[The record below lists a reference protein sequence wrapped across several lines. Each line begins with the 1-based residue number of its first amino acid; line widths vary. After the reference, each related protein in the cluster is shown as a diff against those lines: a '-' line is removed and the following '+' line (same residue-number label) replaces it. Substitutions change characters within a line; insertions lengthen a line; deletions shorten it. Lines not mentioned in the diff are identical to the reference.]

1 MHRPGRL
8 ALPIVLTLACLG
20 LAAGVGVL
28 QTAKTG
34 PGGGRQETPAEV
46 SATARVPAQPL
57 PDSPPDLGSLA
68 RIGRPHTGDFDS
80 MVERRAI
87 RALVVR
93 SRTFFFFD
101 GATQRGLSY
110 DMLKAFEGYIND
122 RLGTGALKIDVVF
135 LPVVR
140 DQLLPA
146 LQAGYGDVAVANLT
160 ITPERLALAD
170 FSIPLYRNIREVLVT
185 GPRSPPITSVDDLSG
200 QTLHTRRSSS
210 YFESLE
216 ALNGRLAAAGRAP
229 VAVRTVDEH
238 IEDEELLEM
247 VNAGLIGGMP
257 IDSHKAA
264 FWAQI
269 FDDVEVRE
277 DIVFRDRADIG
288 WAMRRDNPR
297 LKEVVDEFLA
307 ENREGS
313 LLGNILF
320 RRYLKETR
328 YVDNALD
335 SSELQK
341 FRETAPLFQK
351 YAGRYDFPWLLI
363 ISQAYQES
371 RLDHSLRSHAGAVGI
386 MQLLP
391 STAAGSNVGIPDIAV
406 LENNIHAGNKYL
418 RFIRDRYFEAEPMS
432 ELDKTLFAFASYNAG
447 PARVASLRAEAA
459 EEGLDPNA
467 WFDNVELIAAR
478 RIGRET
484 VHYVS
489 NIYKYWIA
497 YQLSREQLAESV
509 KTPAAG

>member
-20 LAAGVGVL
+20 LAAGIAVL
-28 QTAKTG
+28 FTEETASSGAGEETG
-34 PGGGRQETPAEV
+34 ATVA
-46 SATARVPAQPL
+46 ATAQA
-57 PDSPPDLGSLA
+57 PPDLGSLA
-68 RIGRPHTGDFDS
+68 RVGQAHTGDFDS

-93 SRTFFFFD
+93 SKTFFFFD

-110 DMLKAFEGYIND
+110 DMLKAFESHIND
-122 RLGTGALKIDVVF
+122 RLATGPLKIDVVF
-135 LPVVR
+135 LPVTR
-140 DQLLPA
+140 DRLLPA
-146 LQAGYGDVAVANLT
+146 LQAGYGDLAVANLT
-160 ITPERLALAD
+160 ITPERLARVD
-170 FSIPLYRNIREVLVT
+170 FSIPVYTNIREVLAT
-185 GPRSPPITSVDDLSG
+185 GPGSPPVASVDDLSG
-200 QTLHTRRSSS
+200 KTLHTRRSSS
-210 YFESLE
+210 YFESLD

-229 VAVRTVDEH
+229 VEVRTVDEH

-247 VNAGLIGGMP
+247 VNAGLIGGIP

-277 DIVFRDRADIG
+277 DIVFRDDADIG
-288 WAMRRDNPR
+288 WAMRRGNPR
-297 LKEVVDEFLA
+297 LKAIVDEFLA

-320 RRYLKETR
+320 RRYLEETR
-328 YVDNALD
+328 YVENALQ
-335 SSELQK
+335 SSELRK
-341 FRETAPLFQK
+341 FRETAPLFRK
-351 YAGRYDFPWLLI
+351 YAGQYDFPWLLI
-363 ISQAYQES
+363 VSQAYQES
-371 RLDHSLRSHAGAVGI
+371 RLDQSLRSHAGAVGI

-391 STAAGSNVGIPDIAV
+391 STAAGRNVGIPDIAV

-447 PARVASLRAEAA
+447 PARVAGLRAQAA
-459 EEGLDPNA
+459 EEGLDPNV

-497 YQLSREQLAESV
+497 YRLSREQFAETV
-509 KTPAAG
+509 EDPVAG

>member
-1 MHRPGRL
+1 MHRSARL

-20 LAAGVGVL
+20 LVVGVAVL
-28 QTAKTG
+28 WTAETG
-34 PGGGRQETPAEV
+34 SEGARQETGTEASGTAAGPAD
-46 SATARVPAQPL
+46 PL
-57 PDSPPDLGSLA
+57 PHPPPELGGLA
-68 RIGRPHTGDFDS
+68 RIGQPHTGDFDS

-93 SRTFFFFD
+93 SKTFFFFD

-122 RLGTGALKIDVVF
+122 RLATGALKIDVVF
-135 LPVVR
+135 LPVLR

-146 LQAGYGDVAVANLT
+146 LRAGYGDLAVANLT
-160 ITPERLALAD
+160 ITPERLALAE
-170 FSIPLYRNIREVLVT
+170 FSIPLYRNIREVLAT
-185 GPRSPPITSVDDLSG
+185 GPGSPPVASVDDLSG
-200 QTLHTRRSSS
+200 KTLHTRRSSS
-210 YFESLE
+210 YFESL
-216 ALNGRLAAAGRAP
+216 AMLNERLAAAGRAP
-229 VAVRTVDEH
+229 VEIRTVDEH
-238 IEDEELLEM
+238 FEDEELLEM
-247 VNAGLIGGMP
+247 VNAGLIGGIP

-269 FDDVEVRE
+269 FDGVNVRE

-307 ENREGS
+307 DNREGS
-313 LLGNILF
+313 LLGNMLF

-328 YVDNALD
+328 YVENALQ
-335 SSELQK
+335 SSELRK
-341 FRETAPLFQK
+341 FQETAPLFQK

-371 RLDHSLRSHAGAVGI
+371 RLDQSLRSHAGAVGI

-391 STAAGSNVGIPDIAV
+391 STAAGRNVGIADIGV

-447 PARVASLRAEAA
+447 PARIADLRAEAA
-459 EEGLDPNA
+459 AEGLDPNV

-497 YQLSREQLAESV
+497 YRLSREQLAESV
-509 KTPAAG
+509 QAPAVG

>member
-1 MHRPGRL
+1 MHRLGRL
-8 ALPIVLTLACLG
+8 ALPIVLTLACLSVV
-20 LAAGVGVL
+20 VGVAVL
-28 QTAKTG
+28 PNGETDSEGAQVETSSQDSTAARG
-34 PGGGRQETPAEV
+34 TPE
-46 SATARVPAQPL
+46 R
-57 PDSPPDLGSLA
+57 PPDLGSLA
-68 RIGRPHTGDFDS
+68 RIGQPHTGDFDS
-80 MVERRAI
+80 MVERREI

-93 SRTFFFFD
+93 SKTFFFFD

-110 DMLKAFEGYIND
+110 DMLKAFERHINEK
-122 RLGTGALKIDVVF
+122 LATGALKVDVVF

-146 LQAGYGDVAVANLT
+146 LQAGYGDLAVANLT

-170 FSIPLYRNIREVLVT
+170 FSIPLYRNIREVLAT
-185 GPRSPPITSVDDLSG
+185 GPGSPPIASVDELSG
-200 QTLHTRRSSS
+200 KTVHTRRSSS

-216 ALNGRLAAAGRAP
+216 ALNERLAAAGRA
-229 VAVRTVDEH
+229 AVDIHTVDEH

-247 VNAGLIGGMP
+247 VNAGLIGGIP

-288 WAMRRDNPR
+288 WAMRRGNPR
-297 LKEVVDEFLA
+297 LKEIVNEFLA

-320 RRYLKETR
+320 RRYLEETR
-328 YVDNALD
+328 YVENALQ
-335 SSELQK
+335 SSELRK

-371 RLDHSLRSHAGAVGI
+371 RLDQSVRSHAGAVGI

-391 STAAGSNVGIPDIAV
+391 STAAGRNVGIPDIAE

-418 RFIRDRYFEAEPMS
+418 RFIRDRYFAAEPMS

-447 PARVASLRAEAA
+447 PARVANLRAEAA
-459 EEGLDPNA
+459 EEGLDPNL

-497 YQLSREQLAESV
+497 YRLSREQLAETV
-509 KTPAAG
+509 QKPVAG